1 MTRQYIKLI
10 VMKIFSKKCQ
20 QKDKHLRNE
29 LQNFQLILQ
38 IYIIVNQNYFS
49 FQPKRL
55 SKSTAPPP
63 TEIKYSVFEKF
74 QLRCHIYQARGLI
87 GSDASGLSGTCL
99 FIYLFVY
106 LVIYFCTYLFI
117 YLFVCLFVCLFYYLF
132 IYDNHDDDSDGIIL
146 MMFQEDL
153 FFVPFLMH

>member
-29 LQNFQLILQ
+29 FQNFQLIFQ

-99 FIYLFVY
+99 LYALFIHL
-106 LVIYFCTYLFI
+106 LVYLFI
-117 YLFVCLFVCLFYYLF
+117 YLF
-132 IYDNHDDDSDGIIL
+132 IYDNDDDDSDRIIL